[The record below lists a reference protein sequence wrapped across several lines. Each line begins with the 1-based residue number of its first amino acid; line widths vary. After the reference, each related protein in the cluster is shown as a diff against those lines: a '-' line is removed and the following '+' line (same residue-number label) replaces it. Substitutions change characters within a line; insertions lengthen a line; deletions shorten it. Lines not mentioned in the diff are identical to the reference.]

1 MVGPARRSGGPAALA
16 PPARDAASPDWTPEW
31 TGRSPEEG
39 GGTERGGMRGEDRV
53 SIISTPVNT
62 EETGSLTH
70 FKIKAHNNVTWSGLL
85 CSVFVISDIYS
96 ENSFTDTCCGY

>member
-16 PPARDAASPDWTPEW
+16 PPARDAVSPDWTPEW
-31 TGRSPEEG
+31 TGRSPG
-39 GGTERGGMRGEDRV
+39 GGDREGRNERREDGV

-96 ENSFTDTCCGY
+96 ENSFTNTCCGY